1 MNRGPDRRAVLAGR
15 RARLN
20 PVSSEA
26 GLGIRAVKSLIYGRG
41 PAAVGVEVVVADI
54 DSILLLAGA
63 GRESSGRN
71 VRLID
76 SFSHPV
82 KQHLHHLSTLKI
94 FGAQNVQA
102 CALAGER
109 ESNNP
114 GVKKIARSTEGHGD
128 VTGNGTIRDR
138 ARHD

>member
-41 PAAVGVEVVVADI
+41 PAFVGVEIVVADI
-54 DSILLLAGA
+54 DSILLLARA
-63 GRESSGRN
+63 GESGGRD
-71 VRLID
+71 VGLVD

-82 KQHLHHLSTLKI
+82 HQHLHHLSALEV
-94 FGAQNVQA
+94 FSAQNVQA
-102 CALAGER
+102 RALAGER

-114 GVKKIARSTEGHGD
+114 GVKKIARSAEGYRD
-128 VTGNGTIRDR
+128 VSGNRTIGDR